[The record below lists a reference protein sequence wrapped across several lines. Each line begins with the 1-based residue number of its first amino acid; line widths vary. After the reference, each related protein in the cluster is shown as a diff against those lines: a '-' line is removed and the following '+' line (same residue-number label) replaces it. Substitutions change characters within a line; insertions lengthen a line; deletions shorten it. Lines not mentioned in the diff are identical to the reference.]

1 MGAVGTGF
9 SLSIEALPSSEG
21 LVFRIKYQKNGIF
34 PISPRN
40 SLKFCQTSVKPEFR
54 RSTSFCSLGRP
65 KIDSCH
71 ILTIRAHIALKP
83 SSMPCINS
91 ANGDQQDFTHRNS
104 ETSGYKYHGFFTQM
118 QMLINL
124 YEVSIYTG
132 TERATQERRD
142 TWYRR
147 MSASCRVDTPW

>member
-1 MGAVGTGF
+1 MNKVLNEPRVSTGLF
-9 SLSIEALPSSEG
+9 YYLI
-21 LVFRIKYQKNGIF
+21 IKSGCNRG
-34 PISPRN
+34 
-40 SLKFCQTSVKPEFR
+40 
-54 RSTSFCSLGRP
+54 
-65 KIDSCH
+65 
-71 ILTIRAHIALKP
+71 
-83 SSMPCINS
+83 
-91 ANGDQQDFTHRNS
+91 
-104 ETSGYKYHGFFTQM
+104 GYKYHGFFTQM